1 MSIKYTERLAEAG
14 IEPSVGSVG
23 EATTMLSPRRSTVS
37 TKPRSSIDGDRGG
50 RSKPSSSQ
58 RWNGWTGSTTGGSW
72 SPSATSRQPKPSN
85 ATTPGWN
92 NQPWR
97 RDSNQMA
104 SEEPGAVHIRAIE
117 VHSHNGFDMLGS
129 MISPIGSEHRSLNFR
144 NPSRPAPLTPSLS
157 LTSSPLPATSRF
169 SPTRTTIHPLLLHP
183 LLQTRLCPSSPT
195 PPHLFSSPPLPPL
208 PPPSPIPPFPA
219 I

>member
-1 MSIKYTERLAEAG
+1 
-14 IEPSVGSVG
+14 
-23 EATTMLSPRRSTVS
+23 MLSPRRSTVS

-72 SPSATSRQPKPSN
+72 SPSEISRQPKPSN

-104 SEEPGAVHIRAIE
+104 SEEPGAVHINPPKLVR
-117 VHSHNGFDMLGS
+117 HSVCYPARQLVDDKMIYLTDMVPVRRINFGAVDVVARHAS
-129 MISPIGSEHRSLNFR
+129 MIGVS
-144 NPSRPAPLTPSLS
+144 SRTKFMS
-157 LTSSPLPATSRF
+157 F
-169 SPTRTTIHPLLLHP
+169 LLLAISIVILKPNSGSPGYCGCNH
-183 LLQTRLCPSSPT
+183 SS
-195 PPHLFSSPPLPPL
+195 LWR
-208 PPPSPIPPFPA
+208 
-219 I
+219 